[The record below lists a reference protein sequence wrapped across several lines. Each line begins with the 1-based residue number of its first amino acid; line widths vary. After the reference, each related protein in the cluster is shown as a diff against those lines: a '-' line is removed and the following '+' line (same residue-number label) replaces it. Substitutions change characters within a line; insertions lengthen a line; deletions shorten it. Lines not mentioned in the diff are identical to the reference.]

1 MHKSLAIGRALWLKW
16 RWIVAWARFARPNAY
31 GKPVSAKSSRIDA
44 TLAGQLPAAAALGLL
59 ATLLLIGP

>member
-1 MHKSLAIGRALWLKW
+1 VGTVF
-16 RWIVAWARFARPNAY
+16 VARSQ
-31 GKPVSAKSSRIDA
+31 GKAVSAHSSRIDA